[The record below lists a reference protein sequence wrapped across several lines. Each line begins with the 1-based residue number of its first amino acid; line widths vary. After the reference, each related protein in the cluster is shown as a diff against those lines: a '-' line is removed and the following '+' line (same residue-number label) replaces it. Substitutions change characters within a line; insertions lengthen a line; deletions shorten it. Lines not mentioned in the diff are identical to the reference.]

1 VRVLFASTRHAG
13 HFGALLPLARAC
25 ERAGHEVLMA
35 CPVPVDRL
43 PLRTMP
49 SPTAQEAAA
58 IWRPVWPPSAA
69 PSAAHVVGGLF
80 ARLYAGTAL
89 PAMLETVE
97 AWRPDVVVR
106 ESMEFASALAAERFG
121 VPQVRFG
128 IHLDSQADSMLHV
141 LAAPVLD
148 ELRPLAGLR
157 PDPEARAIRS
167 SPLFTLAPPSL
178 GGVANGA
185 RRFRDTGPADEWI
198 ADGPFVFVS
207 FGSETGRSDFF
218 PGVYRA
224 AVEALAGTRVLVALG
239 RDPADLG
246 PVAPSVRVERW
257 VPQAAVLPQAAVAVG
272 HGGSGSTLMALA
284 AGVPQVLLGMF
295 VDGPANAARVA
306 ELGAGIAL
314 EGGPDGAAQVGDAV
328 RAVLADPGYRR
339 AAGEVAAEIRALP
352 PIDDAVPDL
361 LP

>member
-25 ERAGHEVLMA
+25 ERAGHEVLLA
-35 CPVPVDRL
+35 CPVPVDGIAVS
-43 PLRTMP
+43 TMP
-49 SPTAQEAAA
+49 GPTAEEAAA

-69 PSAAHVVGGLF
+69 PSAARVVGGLF
-80 ARLYAGTAL
+80 GRLYAGSAL

-97 AWRPDVVVR
+97 EWRPDVVVR

-121 VPQVRFG
+121 IPQVRFG
-128 IHLDSQADSMLHV
+128 IHLDSQVDSLVHT
-141 LAAPVLD
+141 LARLD
-148 ELRPLAGLR
+148 DLRPLARLPAD
-157 PDPEARAIRS
+157 PDARAIRS

-185 RRFRDTGPADEWI
+185 RRFRDTGPA
-198 ADGPFVFVS
+198 ADWTAEEPFVFLS

-218 PGVYRA
+218 PAVYRE
-224 AVEALAGTRVLVALG
+224 AVESLAGMRVLVALG

-246 PVAPSVRVERW
+246 PVPSGVRVERW
-257 VPQAAVLPQAAVAVG
+257 VPQTAVLPHATVAVG
-272 HGGSGSTLMALA
+272 HGGSGSTLMAAA

-314 EGGPDGAAQVGDAV
+314 EGGPAAASQVGDAV
-328 RAVLADPGYRR
+328 RAVLAEPRYGH
-339 AAGEVAAEIRALP
+339 AARELAAEVGALP
-352 PIDDAVPDL
+352 PIDAAVAEL
-361 LP
+361 